1 MLKKKKKSTETK
13 KIPLTLKERITFTK
27 KSHKT
32 ISDSV
37 RRMLQYLTTQ
47 SNIDLTNKAAG
58 SGVDKKNKYTVYI
71 NLLIHPFILVM
82 LFANV
87 ADVMLHSSKHD
98 HVLTFRDEF
107 LSSNY

>member
-1 MLKKKKKSTETK
+1 MLK
-13 KIPLTLKERITFTK
+13 
-27 KSHKT
+27 
-32 ISDSV
+32 
-37 RRMLQYLTTQ
+37 YLTTQ
-47 SNIDLTNKAAG
+47 SNIDLPNKAAG
-58 SGVDKKNKYTVYI
+58 SGVAKKTHKYTVYI

-107 LSSNY
+107 LPSNY